1 MSKNRN
7 RVLWVLLL
15 VLGGSCVFGL
25 LTSERNRSQAIPKS
39 TDLQRE
45 ALPNVINPNT
55 ASWASLARLPGVG
68 KTLAKNIVSYRED
81 YRKRNGQDQQPFRS
95 GEDLAHVKRIGP
107 VTVKKIEKYLTF
119 DQPDGN
125 L

>member
-15 VLGGSCVFGL
+15 VLGGSCVFRL
-25 LTSERNRSQAIPKS
+25 LTSERNRSHAIVN
-39 TDLQRE
+39 TRDMQRV
-45 ALPNVINPNT
+45 ALPNVINPNR
-55 ASWASLARLPGVG
+55 AGWASLARLPGVG
-68 KTLAKNIVSYRED
+68 TTLAKNIVAYRED

-95 GEDLAHVKRIGP
+95 GEDLAKVKRIGP
-107 VTVKKIEKYLTF
+107 VTVKQIEKYLTF
-119 DQPDGN
+119 DQLDGN